1 MSGPTE
7 AMLDLA
13 DRLEGVLEELSDMA
27 MDALRRATSGDPD
40 SAETGEA
47 LALERRVLKARRGLE
62 KAIAALR
69 EGADQ
74 GRVPLDDGAA

>member
-1 MSGPTE
+1 MSVPNE
-7 AMLDLA
+7 AMLELA
-13 DRLEGVLEELSDMA
+13 DRLEGILEELGDMA
-27 MDALRRATSGDPD
+27 IDALRRAASGDPD

-62 KAIAALR
+62 KSIAALR

>member
-1 MSGPTE
+1 VSGPTE

>member
-13 DRLEGVLEELSDMA
+13 DRLEGVLEELSDLA